1 MHPLLLQTKA
11 LLADAPFDW
20 AVCGGFAIDLF
31 LGRETRVH
39 GDIDLCAL
47 EKDRPNIQRFML
59 EKGWNVY
66 EFRGMGKVR
75 PLEGSSSSETGRNLM
90 CFLPGC
96 DLVQFYP
103 CEDEGLLYHQ
113 FFHKGLT
120 ELNYLEFLFSPTDG
134 NQLIF
139 SQSPAICRQ
148 LDKAILHRDGIPY
161 LAPEIALLHKAREPE
176 RPESIADF
184 QTAFPSM
191 DAEQKRWF
199 QESLALLFPKGHPWL
214 P

>member
-1 MHPLLLQTKA
+1 MHPLLLQTKE
-11 LLADAPFDW
+11 LLSAAPFDW

-39 GDIDLCAL
+39 GDIDLCAF
-47 EKDRPNIQRFML
+47 EKDRPAIQRFML

-75 PLEGSSSSETGRNLM
+75 PLELSSVSETGRNLM

-103 CEDEGLLYHQ
+103 CEEEGLLYHQ
-113 FFHKGLT
+113 FFHKGMT
-120 ELNYLEFLFSPTDG
+120 ELSYLEFLFSPTHGDA
-134 NQLIF
+134 LIF
-139 SQSPAICRQ
+139 SQSPAIRRE
-148 LDKAILHRDGIPY
+148 LNKAILNRDGIPC
-161 LAPEIALLHKAREPE
+161 LAPEIALLHKARDPE
-176 RPESIADF
+176 RPESAADF
-184 QTAFPSM
+184 QAAFPCM
-191 DAEQKRWF
+191 DTEQKRWF
-199 QESLALLFPKGHPWL
+199 PDSICCLYPDGHPWQ

>member
-1 MHPLLLQTKA
+1 MHPLLLQTKE
-11 LLADAPFDW
+11 LLSAAPFDW
-20 AVCGGFAIDLF
+20 AVCGGYAIDLF
-31 LGRETRVH
+31 LGRVTRVH
-39 GDIDLCAL
+39 GDIDLCAF
-47 EKDRPNIQRFML
+47 EKDRPAIQRFML

-75 PLEGSSSSETGRNLM
+75 PLELSSVSDAGRNLM

-113 FFHKGLT
+113 FFPKGMT
-120 ELNYLEFLFSPTDG
+120 ELNYLEFLFSPTHDDA
-134 NQLIF
+134 LIF
-139 SQSPAICRQ
+139 SQSPAIRRE
-148 LDKAILHRDGIPY
+148 LDKAILHRDGIPC

-176 RPESIADF
+176 RPESAADF
-184 QTAFPSM
+184 QAAFPFM
-191 DAEQKRWF
+191 DAEQKRWVLD
-199 QESLALLFPKGHPWL
+199 SICCLHPDGHPWQ